1 MKGAIIMEKSIFEQM
16 GGTYEVQSDYRL
28 PCLTLPVADKSVG
41 IWGQRHLRYIKK
53 YRKILYVT
61 LLTDGKLNAYLAD
74 VDRQAEELFFRLVKE
89 YAERQGITEQ
99 LKAENQMDWVRRMNN
114 CRALVEEVIRAE
126 IIYD

>member
-1 MKGAIIMEKSIFEQM
+1 MEKSIFEHM
-16 GGTYEVQSDYRL
+16 GGTYEVQSEYRL
-28 PCLTLPVADKSVG
+28 PCLELSANDKPVGV
-41 IWGQRHLRYIKK
+41 WGQRHLRYIKK

-99 LKAENQMDWVRRMNN
+99 LKAENQMEWVRRMNN